1 MTYQE
6 FKDYIYQEVASRYE
20 SCATVHL
27 STFTKNNGVLLDG
40 LVICSKGSHVSPNIY
55 LNDYFDLME
64 KGETKESIL
73 RKIIASY
80 EKAKNVNDFDP
91 EMLNDLSLV
100 KDKIIFRL
108 INKNANAVLLEDV
121 PFIPFLDLAVV
132 FSIMVD
138 ISEENC
144 GTILIHN
151 NLLELWDVSVEELF
165 EIAKTNTYEA
175 LRPDCTPINEYIPGM
190 VLDEDSNLL
199 KDLLPTIDMYVLSNS
214 KRFHGAGVICY
225 PTFIKEIA
233 DRLEKDLFII
243 PSSIHEVLV
252 LPMSDGMQ
260 LSEISELVRQVNA
273 TEVAPDEVLSNHAYY
288 FLRTKNKIQY

>member
-6 FKDYIYQEVASRYE
+6 FKDYIYSEVAKRYTSR
-20 SCATVHL
+20 ATVHL

-40 LVICSKGSHVSPNIY
+40 LVICSDKSHVSPNIY
-55 LNDYFDLME
+55 LNDFYDLIIS
-64 KGETKESIL
+64 GESKEAVL
-73 RKIIASY
+73 EKIIASY
-80 EKAKNVNDFDP
+80 EKAKNIKDFDP
-91 EMLNDLSLV
+91 DTLNDFSCI

-108 INKNANAVLLEDV
+108 INQKSNAVLLEDV
-121 PFIPFLDLAVV
+121 PFLPFLDLAVV
-132 FSIMVD
+132 FSILID
-138 ISEENC
+138 LTNENC

-199 KDLLPTIDMYVLSNS
+199 KDLLPTVDMYVLSNS

-233 DRLEKDLFII
+233 DRLGKDLFII

-273 TEVAPDEVLSNHAYY
+273 TEVAPDEILSNHAYY